1 MLPDSL
7 FNWLIYR
14 QSQWYSYR
22 KHSWEKDCNMPIYVW
37 NIVPILL
44 HVRYFQEK
52 INLHK
57 TFIWKITRKTQFPF
71 QPIFNNLKMAYFF
84 LIFSILSIST
94 SPRHPARHLWMS
106 DLKRFQR
113 QWCAKEIPIII
124 TPTLYAMMDRL
135 SFVDFAIYTWKWSK
149 KFVDLWRVIPPL
161 ITFEINA
168 HSTHPESVAHVCHLT
183 RNLISPRAVYEPHS
197 ISTSS
202 SNFTTSAAGNE
213 DQRQQNW
220 IQLQTYWYISL
231 TICER
236 RCFSSS
242 IGNSEYNWNDK
253 WNNWWERVN
262 TSSIKDSSWVIGCTA
277 PIVKLDYIAR
287 PKCLAHQVLEICARE
302 LSACF
307 GLNKVVIDLS
317 SATSTSA
324 HNNTF

>member
-1 MLPDSL
+1 MRRE
-7 FNWLIYR
+7 WCCQARCLIDWFTGR
-14 QSQWYSYR
+14 VNDIAIGNIHEKRIATCQSTSEILCQFYCTCGTFR
-22 KHSWEKDCNMPIYVW
+22 KK
-37 NIVPILL
+37 L
-44 HVRYFQEK
+44 
-52 INLHK
+52 NLHK
-57 TFIWKITRKTQFPF
+57 TSIWKISRKTQFPF

-168 HSTHPESVAHVCHLT
+168 HSTHPESVVHVCHLT

-242 IGNSEYNWNDK
+242 IGNSEYLK
-253 WNNWWERVN
+253 WQME
-262 TSSIKDSSWVIGCTA
+262 
-277 PIVKLDYIAR
+277 
-287 PKCLAHQVLEICARE
+287 
-302 LSACF
+302 
-307 GLNKVVIDLS
+307 
-317 SATSTSA
+317 
-324 HNNTF
+324 

>member
-1 MLPDSL
+1 MLPGSL

-113 QWCAKEIPIII
+113 QRAKEIPIII
-124 TPTLYAMMDRL
+124 TPTIRDDGPIIIRW
-135 SFVDFAIYTWKWSK
+135 FCYT
-149 KFVDLWRVIPPL
+149 R
-161 ITFEINA
+161 
-168 HSTHPESVAHVCHLT
+168 ESGLK
-183 RNLISPRAVYEPHS
+183 
-197 ISTSS
+197 
-202 SNFTTSAAGNE
+202 
-213 DQRQQNW
+213 
-220 IQLQTYWYISL
+220 
-231 TICER
+231 
-236 RCFSSS
+236 SSS
-242 IGNSEYNWNDK
+242 ISD
-253 WNNWWERVN
+253 
-262 TSSIKDSSWVIGCTA
+262 
-277 PIVKLDYIAR
+277 
-287 PKCLAHQVLEICARE
+287 VLFHH
-302 LSACF
+302 LLHS
-307 GLNKVVIDLS
+307 K
-317 SATSTSA
+317 
-324 HNNTF
+324 